1 MNDDD
6 HKNGNGDHRLG
17 RILNSAMPAI
27 LLAAIGQAFILHKDV
42 GVLKDASLRTERK
55 IDRLEGMTQD
65 RYTRTDAREDWR
77 KQGDLDSAQMTAL
90 TTQIEAIKA
99 DLAEHAAAAWHPQ
112 SGREFAE
119 MRRRLEKVEAQLE
132 DR

>member
-1 MNDDD
+1 MSDDD
-6 HKNGNGDHRLG
+6 HKNGNGDRRLG
-17 RILNSAMPAI
+17 RWLNGAMPAI

-55 IDRLEGMTQD
+55 IDRLESMTQD

-77 KQGDLDSAQMTAL
+77 RQGDLDTAL
-90 TTQIEAIKA
+90 GARLDALKDDI
-99 DLAEHAAAAWHPQ
+99 AEHATQAWHPQ
-112 SGREFAE
+112 GGRELAE
-119 MRRRLEKVEAQLE
+119 LRRRLEKVEAQLE